1 MREIKCRGGCGFHL
15 VRIGAAVDLI
25 GQYGLDRSIPW
36 FRVMRDVEMRP
47 IFLMEPGT
55 LEALRGIDLGIGSP
69 LGFGPSEHQASHVV
83 WGTSST

>member
-1 MREIKCRGGCGFHL
+1 

-36 FRVMRDVEMRP
+36 FRVMRGVRIRP
-47 IFLMEPGT
+47 IFLVTET
-55 LEALRGIDLGIGSP
+55 AGIDLGIGSP

-83 WGTSST
+83 WGTVIDAKGALQPLTLE